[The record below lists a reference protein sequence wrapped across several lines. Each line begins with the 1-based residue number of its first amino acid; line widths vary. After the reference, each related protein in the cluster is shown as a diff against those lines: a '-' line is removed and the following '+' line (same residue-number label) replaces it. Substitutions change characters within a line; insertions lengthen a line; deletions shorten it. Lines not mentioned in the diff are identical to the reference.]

1 MWKSKPSQDPLP
13 TDVMLTYEAAFP
25 LRMPYY
31 TVRVYKDVW
40 WQHTAS
46 CCCIAFFM
54 WPLWDRTPPVLSF
67 FLSILLLLPTCPLAR
82 CPFCLFSSAFVWM
95 VIHPTSQCPCAAED
109 FHCSL
114 LSRPHLI
121 TWTYQPALN
130 GLFYLVQ
137 VPSCVM
143 RFDLWALTRELITR
157 KGSDNWRALAF
168 C

>member
-1 MWKSKPSQDPLP
+1 MKLHFLYVCH
-13 TDVMLTYEAAFP
+13 TTLYECIRMFGDSTLLHAAALLF
-25 LRMPYY
+25 LCGLFG
-31 TVRVYKDVW
+31 
-40 WQHTAS
+40 TA
-46 CCCIAFFM
+46 
-54 WPLWDRTPPVLSF
+54 PPQFCL